1 MSLLSS
7 IQGVNPLVSSESYYT
22 LIESHLEY
30 LRNHP
35 RNRILEVTPHE
46 ADVFM
51 GDLAGLLKEKMIA
64 AGSHYAIIRMNGY
77 ASSMA
82 YDGIATHF
90 IIPDDSVLSRIMN
103 SFTSEES

>member
-7 IQGVNPLVSSESYYT
+7 IQGVNPLASNEPYYV

-46 ADVFM
+46 ADVYM
-51 GDLAGLLKEKMIA
+51 GDLAGLLKEKMISTN
-64 AGSHYAIIRMNGY
+64 SHYAIIRMNGY
-77 ASSMA
+77 VSSMA
-82 YDGIATHF
+82 YDGVATHF
-90 IIPDDSVLSRIMN
+90 IIPDDSVIARITN
-103 SFTSEES
+103 SFTSEEG